1 MNSFLFVIDSLHC
14 GGAEK
19 SLVSLLNS
27 IDYIKC
33 KVDLLLFKRGG
44 EFESSLPVEVNIL
57 DVPEYYGVVSKCKKV
72 NLLKKIKYYYF
83 RVKTSILLRIK
94 NSRHSEQIVYG
105 SIKNILKKLDKV
117 YDVAVAYS
125 QGMPTYF
132 VGEKVE
138 AKSKFAWINCDYA
151 RTKYDKNIDKKFY
164 DKYTNIVA
172 VSNYVYESIYKLN
185 YDYKNKL
192 VVLRD
197 IVNPVVIRKLSEEF
211 YPEEYTTK
219 DYIITTVGRIAE
231 VKGYDLL
238 VKSAKLLKEY
248 NFKFKW
254 YIVGD
259 GPERLVIEEMIKK
272 YNLDNDVILLGNK
285 SNPYP
290 YIKNCNLY
298 VQTSRKEGFGLSVIE
313 AKILKKPIIC
323 TSFET
328 AYEIINDK
336 INGIIVNKNEYDISK
351 AIININNDTNLMDKI
366 INNLERDVP
375 YSTVDEVNKLYE
387 LSGIN
392 V

>member
-1 MNSFLFVIDSLHC
+1 M
-14 GGAEK
+14 
-19 SLVSLLNS
+19 
-27 IDYIKC
+27 
-33 KVDLLLFKRGG
+33 
-44 EFESSLPVEVNIL
+44 
-57 DVPEYYGVVSKCKKV
+57 
-72 NLLKKIKYYYF
+72 
-83 RVKTSILLRIK
+83 
-94 NSRHSEQIVYG
+94 
-105 SIKNILKKLDKV
+105 
-117 YDVAVAYS
+117 
-125 QGMPTYF
+125 
-132 VGEKVE
+132 
-138 AKSKFAWINCDYA
+138 
-151 RTKYDKNIDKKFY
+151 
-164 DKYTNIVA
+164 
-172 VSNYVYESIYKLN
+172 YESIYKLN

-298 VQTSRKEGFGLSVIE
+298 VQTSR
-313 AKILKKPIIC
+313 
-323 TSFET
+323 
-328 AYEIINDK
+328 
-336 INGIIVNKNEYDISK
+336 
-351 AIININNDTNLMDKI
+351 
-366 INNLERDVP
+366 
-375 YSTVDEVNKLYE
+375 
-387 LSGIN
+387 
-392 V
+392 